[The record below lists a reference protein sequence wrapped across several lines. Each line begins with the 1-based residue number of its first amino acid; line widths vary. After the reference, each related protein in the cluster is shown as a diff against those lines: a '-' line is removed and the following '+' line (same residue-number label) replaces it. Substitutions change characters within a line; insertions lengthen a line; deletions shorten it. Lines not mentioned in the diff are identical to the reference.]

1 VADPTL
7 YLFDGD
13 NILHAGGFADRREL
27 RDTLASFVALRGA
40 RGILV
45 FDGSGEE
52 AAYGP
57 LDVRFAAH
65 ADTLIERLAGENR
78 FKERVCVVSSDATI
92 RETAGRQV
100 QTLTSQT
107 FLGDVAAVKH
117 DERKRSE
124 VGDRVDPATRA
135 ALERMRRGVG

>member
-1 VADPTL
+1 MADPTL

-13 NILHAGGFADRREL
+13 NILYAGGFADRREL

-45 FDGSGEE
+45 FDGTGEE
-52 AAYGP
+52 ASFGP

-65 ADTLIERLAGENR
+65 ADTLIERLASENR
-78 FKERVCVVSSDATI
+78 ATERVCVVSSDATI

-107 FLGDVAAVKH
+107 FLGDVAAVEH

-124 VGDRVDPATRA
+124 LGDRVDAATRD
-135 ALERMRRGVG
+135 ALERMRRGLG